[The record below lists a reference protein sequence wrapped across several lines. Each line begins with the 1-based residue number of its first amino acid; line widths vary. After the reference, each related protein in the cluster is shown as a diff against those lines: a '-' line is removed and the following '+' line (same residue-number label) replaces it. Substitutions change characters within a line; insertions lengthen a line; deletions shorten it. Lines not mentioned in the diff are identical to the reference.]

1 MSSNV
6 SDLIRILEAI
16 LTYKE
21 IQPAIQSETRQRL
34 IERCNDYLEGRSDE
48 PHFLGD
54 LVSALGWQSGT
65 VHQAIAAVQATVAAL
80 KDANSICRSA
90 YSIAQRQ
97 GRDTNWDAFVR
108 MIQASLE
115 RQRKVMFPVD
125 SYQTVDVVTDN
136 WSQHQ
141 TMSVEELT
149 EAFYAVRDQRNRL
162 LRLCEKA
169 LAAYDA
175 ALETGKG
182 NWSGQDIAKLREA
195 VAICRPEDR
204 R

>member
-1 MSSNV
+1 MTYV
-6 SDLIRILEAI
+6 RDLVHILEAI
-16 LTYKE
+16 LRYKE

-90 YSIAQRQ
+90 YAIAQRK
-97 GRDTNWDAFVR
+97 GCNTNWDSFVGSV
-108 MIQASLE
+108 QASLE
-115 RQRKVMFPVD
+115 RQHKVMFPVD
-125 SYQTVDVVTDN
+125 SHRTVDVVTDN

-141 TMSVEELT
+141 TMSVDELT
-149 EAFYAVRDQRNRL
+149 EAFYAMRDQRARL
-162 LRLCEKA
+162 LRFCEKA

-182 NWSGQDIAKLREA
+182 DWSGQDIAKLREA
-195 VAICRPEDR
+195 VAVCRPEDR